1 MKLQSLYGY
10 HRILQTTLA
19 QLLRDLLRREL
30 VLMSCYLYSL
40 LVSVASTPFVF
51 SFPRS
56 MAAIA
61 RIRTLQITAQSTDA
75 GLSENSEWHRLLLSC
90 RVVFPRAHLQ
100 TSIILASFG
109 LARFGSSAWKLNWP
123 PWPHQSIFVTFFGGT
138 YLHWGPD
145 QRGWASMSFEMLLDI
160 HTHGQVQQ
168 TYI

>member
-75 GLSENSEWHRLLLSC
+75 GLSENSE
-90 RVVFPRAHLQ
+90 
-100 TSIILASFG
+100 
-109 LARFGSSAWKLNWP
+109 
-123 PWPHQSIFVTFFGGT
+123 
-138 YLHWGPD
+138 
-145 QRGWASMSFEMLLDI
+145 
-160 HTHGQVQQ
+160 
-168 TYI
+168 